1 MTTASAHPIGKKR
14 AIMDAARRL
23 LVSHGYQDVTMDD
36 VAHQA
41 GVGKGTLFLYY
52 KNKEQLLSAALAD
65 LSDQLRESLDGLA
78 GSGKTGKALL
88 EEAIAVV
95 LRHFERNS
103 DFVSQISLGRIPGC
117 GHRCSSSLQRRFSE
131 NHRRV
136 VRVLTECVASGL
148 LRGED
153 LELSA
158 SFLFALCRSAALH
171 KLFTGRDLGPAAR
184 RQKVLEFFLKGA
196 GR

>member
-1 MTTASAHPIGKKR
+1 MPAKFSLRMLQAHFRPQGLTSFRPFRLNVTDQSVIMTTASAHPIGKKR

-78 GSGKTGKALL
+78 GSGKTGKAL
-88 EEAIAVV
+88 
-95 LRHFERNS
+95 
-103 DFVSQISLGRIPGC
+103 
-117 GHRCSSSLQRRFSE
+117 
-131 NHRRV
+131 
-136 VRVLTECVASGL
+136 
-148 LRGED
+148 
-153 LELSA
+153 
-158 SFLFALCRSAALH
+158 
-171 KLFTGRDLGPAAR
+171 
-184 RQKVLEFFLKGA
+184 
-196 GR
+196 